1 MQYIPFHYVDIEK
14 KIHKVAVWGYRD
26 LKWFLRKKLF
36 IEWLHN
42 YLWGISTDS
51 NKPERRYDL
60 DWLRVM
66 AILAVFIFHAM
77 RFFDPMDWDV
87 KNNILSENI
96 MVLIYFIAQW
106 LMPLF
111 FLISGMSIYFVLSFM
126 TKGQFIISRFLRIMI
141 PYLLVGIFVILPPQ
155 HYMRAVSG
163 GEVGLTFLQFY
174 PGYLT
179 YTFVDIFSNLKF
191 PLGHLWYLFFLFIFS
206 MVLLPLFVYL
216 RTESGRTIIS
226 HTASIFEKTGAI
238 FLLALPI
245 AILTSILDPTSFAG
259 NPNYFG
265 GWSILVYPIILVY
278 GYVIISNNKF
288 EEAIQRHGK
297 IALVLALTTFPL
309 LGLMQVSLGEALQ
322 FGTYEYAGVML
333 VRALNLWSWMIAFL
347 CYGGKYLSF
356 NNSTLKYA
364 NEGLIAFYIL
374 HQTVIQIVGFFIAD
388 WDMGIVPKY
397 VILATTSF
405 IAIIAIYEF
414 AIRRINVVRFLF
426 GMKAKK

>member
-1 MQYIPFHYVDIEK
+1 
-14 KIHKVAVWGYRD
+14 
-26 LKWFLRKKLF
+26 
-36 IEWLHN
+36 
-42 YLWGISTDS
+42 
-51 NKPERRYDL
+51 
-60 DWLRVM
+60 
-66 AILAVFIFHAM
+66 M
-77 RFFDPMDWDV
+77 RFFDPMEWDV

-126 TKGQFIISRFLRIMI
+126 TKGEFIKSRFLRLII

-163 GEVGLTFLQFY
+163 GESGLTFLQFY
-174 PGYLT
+174 PEYLK
-179 YTFVDIFSNLKF
+179 YTFVDIFSNFEF

-206 MVLLPLFVYL
+206 MVLLPLFVYFG
-216 RTESGRTIIS
+216 TESGRSIIS
-226 HTASIFEKTGAI
+226 HTAPIFERSGAI
-238 FLLALPI
+238 FLLSLPI
-245 AILTSILDPTSFAG
+245 AAITSILDPSTFAG

-278 GYVIISNNKF
+278 GYLIISNNKF
-288 EEAIQRHGK
+288 EEVIQRHGK
-297 IALVLALTTFPL
+297 IALVLAITTFPL
-309 LGLMQVSLGEALQ
+309 LGLMQVLLGEALQ

-333 VRALNLWSWMIAFL
+333 VRALNLWSWMIVFL
-347 CYGGKYLSF
+347 SYGRRYLSF
-356 NNSTLKYA
+356 NNRTLKYA

-388 WDMGIVPKY
+388 WGMGIFPKY
-397 VILATTSF
+397 IILATTSF
-405 IAIIAIYEF
+405 IAIMMIYEI

-426 GMKAKK
+426 GMKPKK

>member
-1 MQYIPFHYVDIEK
+1 
-14 KIHKVAVWGYRD
+14 
-26 LKWFLRKKLF
+26 
-36 IEWLHN
+36 
-42 YLWGISTDS
+42 
-51 NKPERRYDL
+51 
-60 DWLRVM
+60 
-66 AILAVFIFHAM
+66 M

-96 MVLIYFIAQW
+96 MILILFIAQW

-126 TKGQFIISRFLRIMI
+126 TKGQFIKSRFLRIMV
-141 PYLLVGIFVILPPQ
+141 PYLFVGIFVILPPQ

-163 GEVGLTFLQFY
+163 GESGLTFLQFY
-174 PGYLT
+174 PGYLK
-179 YTFVDIFSNLKF
+179 YTFVDIFSNFEF
-191 PLGHLWYLFFLFIFS
+191 PLGHLWYIFYLFIFS

-216 RTESGRTIIS
+216 GTESGRSIIS
-226 HTASIFEKTGAI
+226 HNVSIFERSGAI
-238 FLLALPI
+238 FLLSLPI
-245 AILTSILDPTSFAG
+245 AALTSILDPSTFTG

-278 GYVIISNNKF
+278 GYLIISNNKF

-297 IALVLALTTFPL
+297 VALVLAITTFPL
-309 LGLMQVSLGEALQ
+309 VLWLVGQFIFGGIIE

-347 CYGGKYLSF
+347 SYGRRYLSF
-356 NNSTLKYA
+356 NNRTLKYA

-388 WDMGIVPKY
+388 WGMGIFPKY
-397 VILATTSF
+397 IILATTSF
-405 IAIIAIYEF
+405 IAIMMIYEI
-414 AIRRINVVRFLF
+414 AIRRINFVRILF
-426 GMKAKK
+426 GMKPKK